1 MTRISEINGGQS
13 AMSALLKDGLTSLS
27 GDQHITFRLYRK
39 FQSPW
44 DGLVYWIK
52 VLPGS
57 QTATVRMTGGLRSQT
72 GESKTS
78 VQAVD
83 GNIAAQDILGG
94 AIFNPLKPID
104 QGQDTKAFVLRVS
117 LTGPASRYPDAWT
130 TEILPGESFEFPA
143 KPEFGVWVQS
153 DARKHKFAVRV
164 KRAISPLSGVPL
176 IIEQGWLACTT

>member
-1 MTRISEINGGQS
+1 
-13 AMSALLKDGLTSLS
+13 
-27 GDQHITFRLYRK
+27 
-39 FQSPW
+39 
-44 DGLVYWIK
+44 
-52 VLPGS
+52 
-57 QTATVRMTGGLRSQT
+57 MTGGLRSQT

-130 TEILPGESFEFPA
+130 TEILPGEKFEFPA

-176 IIEQGWLACTT
+176 TIEQGGSLALHERDRPGGRPRLRHEHGCFHSQE